1 MECIVRNKYNVRID
15 DKHFQEIHHALGCP
29 WPDEIMGET
38 FRNYFACDG
47 EGSTSDRMRASEH
60 WSNGSGKFG
69 MTYFHV
75 TDAGKSALREYMHQN
90 ISTPALYSIT
100 YKHHEGESIVHAK
113 SRSAARY
120 AAYLSADID
129 WPFIEY
135 AAEIKSVKIHTRAHV
150 SPQHKEPNT

>member
-1 MECIVRNKYNVRID
+1 MRKKCNVRID
-15 DKHFQEIHHALGCP
+15 DKHFQEMHHALGCP

-38 FRNYFACDG
+38 YRNYFACDLESETSG
-47 EGSTSDRMRASEH
+47 RMRESSHWSGGST
-60 WSNGSGKFG
+60 KFES
-69 MTYFHV
+69 TCFHV
-75 TDAGKSALREYMHQN
+75 TDAGKSALREYMRQN

-100 YKHHEGESIVHAK
+100 YKHHEGENIVSAK

-120 AAYLSADID
+120 AAYLNADIE

-150 SPQHKEPNT
+150 APQAI

>member
-1 MECIVRNKYNVRID
+1 MRKKCNVRID
-15 DKHFQEIHHALGCP
+15 HKHFQEMHHALGCP

-38 FRNYFACDG
+38 SRNHFACDG
-47 EGSTSDRMRASEH
+47 THGSTSDRMRSSAH

-75 TDAGKSALREYMHQN
+75 TDAGKSALREYMRQN

-100 YKHHEGESIVHAK
+100 YKHHEGENIVSAK

-120 AAYLSADID
+120 AAYLNAGIER
-129 WPFIEY
+129 PFIEY
-135 AAEIKSVKIHTRAHV
+135 AAEIKYVKIHTRAHV
-150 SPQHKEPNT
+150 APQAIQPT